1 MRKLWSGL
9 EGYYVRLYKR
19 TEPISNPEHPKVRIA
34 PYVEVIGE
42 DAE

>member
-9 EGYYVRLYKR
+9 EGHHVRLYKR
-19 TEPISNPEHPKVRIA
+19 TELTGNPDYPKVRVA
-34 PYVEVIGE
+34 PCVEVIGD